1 MLDMQMSS
9 ISFYLLLSPSIFFY
23 LLLSSSTF
31 FYIYSF
37 IFSLSHQGESGGF
50 LFPSLGGVRGG
61 SFPLY
66 RQKREGVGVV

>member
-1 MLDMQMSS
+1 MSS
-9 ISFYLLLSPSIFFY
+9 ISFYLFL
-23 LLLSSSTF
+23 
-31 FYIYSF
+31 YSF